1 MAAGTE
7 ASFSDLEELADL
19 VQTEAEA
26 LGPLDELDA
35 LRRFV
40 PVEPVTRRAALG
52 FGQEPD
58 ALVVAQGVGGR
69 ACPFGELGHRQLAH
83 GQLAHGRRINLGVD
97 SKVKCGR
104 REEARRCAGPLGTVG
119 PVPEGD
125 EITVEPMTTLVPALS
140 RSRAWIIALM
150 AVLVLYA
157 VTLENGAVL
166 ADGARF
172 LHEAFHDGRHFLGVP
187 CH

>member
-26 LGPLDELDA
+26 LGPPYELDA

-40 PVEPVTRRAALG
+40 TVEPVARRAALG

-69 ACPFGELGHRQLAH
+69 ARPLSEFGH
-83 GQLAHGRRINLGVD
+83 GQVAHGRRINLGVD

-104 REEARRCAGPLGTVG
+104 RKEARRCAGPLGTVG

-140 RSRAWIIALM
+140 RSRAWLIALM